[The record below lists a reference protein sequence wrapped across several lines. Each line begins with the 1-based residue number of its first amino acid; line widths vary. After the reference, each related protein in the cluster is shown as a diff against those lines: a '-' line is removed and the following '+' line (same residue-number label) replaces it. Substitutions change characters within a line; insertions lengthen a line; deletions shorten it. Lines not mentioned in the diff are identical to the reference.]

1 MPELYL
7 LRHAKSDWSAPG
19 RADRERPLA
28 ERGVRAAAAMRD
40 HLDAAGVRPEVVF
53 CSPAVRTRE
62 TLELVIGGLGRPL
75 VDFDRGLYG
84 AGPDEIL
91 DLLRTEVAAAEAA
104 MVVGHNPTMAQL
116 ALWLAVDDGSGAR
129 MRVETKFSTGA
140 VATLAFE
147 GAWAELAPGTAEL
160 VAFTT
165 PRDLG
170 VQ

>member
-19 RADRERPLA
+19 RADRDRPLA
-28 ERGVRAAAAMRD
+28 ERGVRAAEAMGG
-40 HLDAAGVRPEVVF
+40 HLDAVGLRPEVVF

-62 TLELVIGGLGRPL
+62 TLELVIGGLGHPR

-91 DLLRTEVAAAEAA
+91 DLLRTEVAAADAA

-116 ALWLAVDDGSGAR
+116 ALWLTVDDGSSAR
-129 MRVETKFSTGA
+129 MRVETKFPTGA
-140 VATLAFE
+140 LAILAFE
-147 GAWAELAPGTAEL
+147 GEWGELAPGSAGL